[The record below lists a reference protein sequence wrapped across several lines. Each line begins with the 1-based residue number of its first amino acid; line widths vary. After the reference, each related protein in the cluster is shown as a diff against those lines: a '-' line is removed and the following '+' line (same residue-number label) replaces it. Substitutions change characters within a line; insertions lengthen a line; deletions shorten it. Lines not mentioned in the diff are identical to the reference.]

1 MIMDDFLIRA
11 LLAGLGVALAAAPL
25 GAFVVWRRMAYFGG
39 ALSHTALLGVA
50 LGFLTGVHPAIGV
63 ALVTAVAALMLTGF
77 KSRHLGTDT
86 MLGIIAHGAL
96 AAGLIAISMLEGV
109 RVDLFAFLFGDILS
123 VGVNDVAL
131 IWGGAIIVLVVLV
144 YFWRPLLA
152 VTVHSELAHVEGVR
166 VRLVETVFVLLL
178 ALVVALAIQVVGVLL
193 VASLLIVPAA
203 VAREVSKTP
212 EQMAVLATVAGWL
225 SVGVGLWASMTLDW
239 PAGPAIVVS
248 AVALYM
254 VARVV
259 PVRG

>member
-1 MIMDDFLIRA
+1 MIIDDFLIRA
-11 LLAGLGVALAAAPL
+11 LLAGLGVSIAAAPL

-50 LGFLTGVHPAIGV
+50 LGFLAGVHPAFGV
-63 ALVTAVAALMLTGF
+63 AVVTAVAALLLSGF

-123 VGVNDVAL
+123 VGATDVAM
-131 IWGGAIIVLVVLV
+131 IWIGAITVLAALI

-152 VTVHSELAHVEGVR
+152 VTVHSELAHVEGVN
-166 VRLVETVFVLLL
+166 VRRVETIFVLLL

-193 VASLLIVPAA
+193 VASMLIVPAA
-203 VAREVSKTP
+203 AARELSKTP
-212 EQMAVLATVAGWL
+212 EQMAVLAAVAGWL
-225 SVGVGLWASMTLDW
+225 AVGAGLAASMWFDW
-239 PAGPAIVVS
+239 PAGPAIVASSV
-248 AVALYM
+248 VLYM
-254 VARVV
+254 CTRLVPARS
-259 PVRG
+259 